1 MRVCSAILAIALHFQ
16 LQGLTKGAFAVSSHS
31 QRPGARINRTNS
43 KKLHAADGDPENDPT
58 KVWYAGVA
66 NSIQNVLSSNSPLRE
81 GKKALVKS
89 LAGDYDEAAVKARL
103 DGLIADSITGV
114 LMLSFVKWPFCIKAK
129 AVLDAKGA
137 KYTVL
142 ELDVDPEGKA
152 IRAEMADVVGRTS
165 VPAIWIGGD
174 FIGGCNDGPS
184 EYGGLNTIDESGKLD
199 QMLAA
204 VGAM

>member
-1 MRVCSAILAIALHFQ
+1 MIHVRYCTFV
-16 LQGLTKGAFAVSSHS
+16 
-31 QRPGARINRTNS
+31 
-43 KKLHAADGDPENDPT
+43 
-58 KVWYAGVA
+58 VA
-66 NSIQNVLSSNSPLRE
+66 HR
-81 GKKALVKS
+81 
-89 LAGDYDEAAVKARL
+89 
-103 DGLIADSITGV
+103 
-114 LMLSFVKWPFCIKAK
+114 AK